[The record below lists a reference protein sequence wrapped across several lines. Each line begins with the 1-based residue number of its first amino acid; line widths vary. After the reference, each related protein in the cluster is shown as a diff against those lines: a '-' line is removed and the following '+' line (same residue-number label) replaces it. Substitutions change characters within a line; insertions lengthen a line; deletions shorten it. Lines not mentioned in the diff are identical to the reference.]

1 MYNKLEISG
10 VESPKTAKNNKENA
24 FNIIKEGWDKLSL
37 EYDTIVKNVKSFNDL
52 LDEEH
57 KKNFKSII
65 ISLEKFKDDF
75 KNVIFNI
82 SLSIGNISSNS
93 PNKINNEI
101 NINLSVKDSYD
112 NIYNEFLELESL
124 TKQMISNQNKI
135 QKNRSNHFQNIEKKF
150 QGYLEEIN
158 DFDFKKIN
166 KNFNKLYDDKN
177 LNINDNE
184 KINILLQ
191 KNNFVEKYNPFE
203 FKFNDSENYKNEED
217 EINEDFDYNISQKED
232 INKKNS
238 ENKNNKENN
247 ENMILS
253 NEEKD
258 IKVLNEIIN
267 MNALNQEEAVK
278 YINLLVNKDKNTNN
292 QK

>member
-203 FKFNDSENYKNEED
+203 FKFNDSENYKNEEE

-253 NEEKD
+253 NEEKE

-267 MNALNQEEAVK
+267 MNALNQDEAVK

>member
-238 ENKNNKENN
+238 ENKNNKEN
-247 ENMILS
+247 
-253 NEEKD
+253 K
-258 IKVLNEIIN
+258 
-267 MNALNQEEAVK
+267 
-278 YINLLVNKDKNTNN
+278 
-292 QK
+292 